1 MFGASEF
8 EWLAGSCLI
17 DLQLFLFMS
26 QSRLSRVSKYSK
38 LTNIECARK
47 WTCIFHIQVSKFFG
61 TTGCLEKQLESPQ
74 KNILEELT
82 FFGPW
87 KHNSFCMSGRNN
99 TRYRRDILPKHKS
112 MRALLKPFVPWTDL
126 TSWANAEKK
135 GPEELDVREEE
146 SLRVLRF
153 PDFRAVP

>member
-1 MFGASEF
+1 MQGNGRVFFIFKFQSFSE
-8 EWLAGSCLI
+8 
-17 DLQLFLFMS
+17 
-26 QSRLSRVSKYSK
+26 
-38 LTNIECARK
+38 
-47 WTCIFHIQVSKFFG
+47 

-74 KNILEELT
+74 KTILEELT

-112 MRALLKPFVPWTDL
+112 LKALLKPFVPWTDL

-135 GPEELDVREEE
+135 GPEGLDVREEE
-146 SLRVLRF
+146 SIRALRF
-153 PDFRAVP
+153 L